1 MINSI
6 KITQLLLLLIFLT
19 SCKSTANKQEI
30 IIDSEEQK
38 SQKIKISKSK
48 MEVRYSCG
56 EDGISDF
63 LNNGWIIT
71 KEYTEEKICTWKSF
85 PATKDCDM
93 EKDKGCKITTPDKIG
108 EEKVYLL
115 EKQLKIM
122 RNKKEYL
129 LEVIFNKLIKNSK
142 NINLEKKEFTEF
154 INFLINDN

>member
-1 MINSI
+1 MKNSI
-6 KITQLLLLLIFLT
+6 KITQLFLLLIFLT
-19 SCKSTANKQEI
+19 SCKSTANKQKL
-30 IIDSEEQK
+30 IIDSEQQK
-38 SQKIKISKSK
+38 SQQTKLSKSK

-56 EDGISDF
+56 EEGISDF
-63 LNNGWIIT
+63 LNDGWIIS

-122 RNKKEYL
+122 LNKKEYL
-129 LEVIFNKLIKNSK
+129 LEVIFNKLKKTSK
-142 NINLEKKEFTEF
+142 NINLEKKEFIKF
-154 INFLINDN
+154 INLLINDN

>member
-1 MINSI
+1 MKNSI
-6 KITQLLLLLIFLT
+6 KITQLFLLLIFLT
-19 SCKSTANKQEI
+19 SCKSTANKQDL

-38 SQKIKISKSK
+38 SQQIKLSKSK

-63 LNNGWIIT
+63 LNDGWIIS

-115 EKQLKIM
+115 EKRDQKCILE
-122 RNKKEYL
+122 EYQEWLTDGIDYQSIL
-129 LEVIFNKLIKNSK
+129 LLREDPII
-142 NINLEKKEFTEF
+142 
-154 INFLINDN
+154 